1 MRSWYRA
8 SETIP
13 APLLVES
20 QLVWQ
25 CRHVRIMTQQWRD
38 LLFVH
43 WSYEPDHVRQLL
55 PEHLRDR
62 GVELDTFEGR
72 AYVGLVP
79 FQMHDLR
86 LRGFVPI
93 PTTSHFPEINVRTYV
108 TFRGRP
114 SVWFFSLDTSS
125 LLATMTARIAF
136 RLPYCFA
143 RASVTVTGEG
153 DGAMYESRVERR
165 WPDRAT
171 SSLVARIGAPIP
183 PTPLTD
189 FLTARWGLV
198 TTTGPRRP
206 ATDRRRRGRFT
217 FFGAIEHEPWPLHDA
232 SLVALDD
239 HLVEAAGLAPGA
251 GTPIV
256 HYSPGVTT
264 SINSLEFIRAVK

>member
-1 MRSWYRA
+1 MASWYRA
-8 SETIP
+8 RAAIP
-13 APLLVES
+13 APLCEES
-20 QLVWQ
+20 QSMWQ
-25 CRHVRIMTQQWRD
+25 CRHVRIMSQQWRD

-43 WSYEPDHVRQLL
+43 WSYEPDHVRKLL
-55 PEHLRDR
+55 PEHLRAR
-62 GVELDTFEGR
+62 GVELDVFDGR

-79 FQMHDLR
+79 FQMRDLR

-108 TFRGRP
+108 TYRGRP
-114 SVWFFSLDTSS
+114 AVWFFSLDTSS

-153 DGAMYESRVERR
+153 AGATYESRVERR

-171 SSLVARIGAPIP
+171 SSLVARIGDPIQA
-183 PTPLTD
+183 TPLTD

-198 TTTGPRRP
+198 TTT
-206 ATDRRRRGRFT
+206 RRGRFT

-232 SLVALDD
+232 SLVTLDD
-239 HLVEAAGLAPGA
+239 HLVEAAGLSPGS
-251 GTPIV
+251 GNPIV

-264 SINSLEFIRAVK
+264 MIHSLESIRALD